1 MATTS
6 AIPDGSGTCSASEFT
21 ADEAVEY
28 MGVSIAAFRCDRNY
42 RKQGKISASSI
53 LDTSRRH
60 PLAML
65 HDLKQAL
72 RIV

>member
-1 MATTS
+1 
-6 AIPDGSGTCSASEFT
+6 
-21 ADEAVEY
+21 